1 MKNIVFIYMPSPT
14 LFRTPGFGVSGGL
27 FAYFREDKYIAAVQK
42 AIDKRQLNWRFTR
55 DTTESNIE
63 TLMDEGVELLVCAPG
78 LRFMFYRKNFDKQRM
93 VFLTTMEYL
102 SNDVRPVMRKIR
114 EREDRED
121 LLD

>member
-27 FAYFREDKYIAAVQK
+27 FSYFREDKYIGAVQK

-63 TLMDEGVELLVCAPG
+63 ALIAEGAELLVLAPG

-93 VFLTTMEYL
+93 VFLTTMEFM

-114 EREDRED
+114 EREDG
-121 LLD
+121 

>member
-14 LFRTPGFGVSGGL
+14 LLRTPGFGVSGGL

-63 TLMDEGVELLVCAPG
+63 TLMDEGVELLTCAPG

-93 VFLTTMEYL
+93 VFLTTMEFM
-102 SNDVRPVMRKIR
+102 SNDVRPVMRKIQ
-114 EREDRED
+114 EQEDR
-121 LLD
+121 

>member
-14 LFRTPGFGVSGGL
+14 LFRTPGFGVGGGL

>member
-14 LFRTPGFGVSGGL
+14 LLRTPGFGVSGGL
-27 FAYFREDKYIAAVQK
+27 FACFREDKYIAAVQK
-42 AIDKRQLNWRFTR
+42 AIDKRQLNWRFTC

-63 TLMDEGVELLVCAPG
+63 MLMDERVELLVCAPG
-78 LRFMFYRKNFDKQRM
+78 LRFMIYRMNFDKQRI